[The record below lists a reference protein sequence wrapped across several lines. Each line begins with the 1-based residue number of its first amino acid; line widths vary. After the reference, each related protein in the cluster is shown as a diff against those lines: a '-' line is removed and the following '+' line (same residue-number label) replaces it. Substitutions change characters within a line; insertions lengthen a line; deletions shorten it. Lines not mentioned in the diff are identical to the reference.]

1 MCALQGGVV
10 AAAALERIV
19 DGVERPTDH
28 ERDAA
33 RVVVDFGAVE
43 HVHVLGLVAGAH
55 AALEHVI
62 EISTQDEPVAEQ
74 ACHNTQVQTQP

>member
-1 MCALQGGVV
+1 MGALQCGIV
-10 AAAALERIV
+10 AAAALEGIV

-33 RVVVDFGAVE
+33 RVVVDIGAIE
-43 HVHVLGLVAGAH
+43 HVAILGLVAGAH

-62 EISTQDEPVAEQ
+62 EVGAQGEPVIEQ
-74 ACHNTQVQTQP
+74 ACHHTQVQTQP